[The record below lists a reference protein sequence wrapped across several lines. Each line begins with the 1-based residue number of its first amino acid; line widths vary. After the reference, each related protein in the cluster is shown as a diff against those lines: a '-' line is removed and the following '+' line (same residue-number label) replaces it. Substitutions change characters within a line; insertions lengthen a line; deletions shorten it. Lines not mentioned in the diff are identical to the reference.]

1 MKMNL
6 KSRVGKLEF
15 ITHKERRV
23 CSTHFQLKPIK
34 NHNNLILPTL
44 ALKSRG
50 KASMLTTA

>member
-15 ITHKERRV
+15 ITHKETRV

-50 KASMLTTA
+50 KASLLTNA